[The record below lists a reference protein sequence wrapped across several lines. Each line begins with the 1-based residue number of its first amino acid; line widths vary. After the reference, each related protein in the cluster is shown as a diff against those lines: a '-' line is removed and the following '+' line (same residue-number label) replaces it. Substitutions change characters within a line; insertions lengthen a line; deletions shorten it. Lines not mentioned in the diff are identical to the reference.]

1 MNKRQQIKT
10 LKCIQ
15 INLQTSKDSPS
26 VLSDFIQ
33 SEDIDIAFIQ
43 EPYVIDHKICGFPLK
58 LDIFYDKNC
67 DLPKSAIILNNKSLK
82 ALEIKTFTTY
92 SLNTVLIQL
101 KDQNL
106 CLFNVYCSPFADISN
121 QLEDIQKAIDS
132 LNPDQYIIVGDFNA
146 HSQVWNNSY
155 NDIRGV
161 LVLDF
166 ISRNGLILLN
176 DNSQISTYETIK
188 GKSNIDL
195 TLIISKFRLYFA
207 F

>member
-1 MNKRQQIKT
+1 M
-10 LKCIQ
+10 
-15 INLQTSKDSPS
+15 
-26 VLSDFIQ
+26 
-33 SEDIDIAFIQ
+33 
-43 EPYVIDHKICGFPLK
+43 IDHKICGFPLK
-58 LDIFYDKNC
+58 LDIFFDKNC
-67 DLPKSAIILNNKSLK
+67 DLPKSAIILNNKSLI

-132 LNPDQYIIVGDFNA
+132 LNPNQYIIVGDFNV

-155 NDIRGV
+155 NDIRGEI
-161 LVLDF
+161 VLDF
-166 ISRNGLILLN
+166 ISRNDLILLN
-176 DNSQISTYETIK
+176 DNNSQISTYETIR

-195 TLIISKFRLYFA
+195 TLITNNLVNKVRDWKVLDVETLSDHNYIRFDIFRQKQRQYKN
-207 F
+207 